1 MLDVKFK
8 ISPGHTSER
17 SWMEPSRLKT
27 LFWNITYACNYRCSI
42 CFTDSGA
49 FGPNEL
55 NAPEALAVA
64 DIIGAADVRD
74 VLISGGEPFLR
85 KDLIEV
91 LARLARFGV
100 TARIA
105 SNGSLLDR
113 GILTRLRDE
122 TLVKSFQ
129 ISLDTLDSELYTRLH
144 ACPPGRLSD
153 VVAKARLVHELG
165 FHTTISVRLTPETL
179 AGIPALLDLAAR
191 EGWPTVTV
199 HLPLHTRRVQGT
211 YPQDADLLA
220 LLDPA
225 FRHFSGL
232 PRPWLVETYVPW
244 AEYHPVIQHWSKS
257 LKIIHRGCRAGRDRL
272 TINPAGH
279 LSPCVCMDRPEA
291 YVGHALK
298 DDLVAVFRDSFA
310 CRLLR
315 SPREY
320 GLCPDCENLDSCG
333 GGCRAAALALTGRL
347 DGDDLSCPV
356 RARRG
361 YRSRNPRIVS

>member
-17 SWMEPSRLKT
+17 AWMESSPLKT

-42 CFTDSGA
+42 CFTDSGD
-49 FGPNEL
+49 FGSNEL
-55 NAPEALAVA
+55 TASEALAVA
-64 DIIGAADVRD
+64 DKIGAAGVGD
-74 VLISGGEPFLR
+74 VLISGGEPFMR
-85 KDLIEV
+85 KDLGDI
-91 LARLARFGV
+91 LARLARLGV

-113 GILTRLRDE
+113 AVLERLRDE
-122 TLVKSFQ
+122 TMVKSFQ
-129 ISLDTLDSELYTRLH
+129 VSLDTLDPELYTRLH
-144 ACPPGRLSD
+144 ACPPGRLPG
-153 VVAKARLVHELG
+153 VIANTRLIHELG
-165 FHTTISVRLTPETL
+165 FHATVSVRLTPETL

-199 HLPLHTRRVQGT
+199 HLPLHTRRVRGA

-225 FRHFSGL
+225 FRHFAGL
-232 PRPWLVETYVPW
+232 PRPWLIETYVPW
-244 AEYHPVIQHWSKS
+244 AEYHPAIRRWSKS
-257 LKIIHRGCRAGRDRL
+257 LKIINRGCRAGRDRL
-272 TINPAGH
+272 TINPDGR

-291 YVGHALK
+291 TVGRALE
-298 DDLVAVFRDSFA
+298 DDLVAVFRDSPV

-315 SPREY
+315 NPRDH
-320 GLCPDCENLDSCG
+320 GLCRDCPNIDSCG

-347 DGDDLSCPV
+347 DGDDLSCPI

-361 YRSRNPRIVS
+361 QGKRNGLRAT